1 MTLPVP
7 VEDDQACLIGYDNN
21 RSDTIAIR
29 TNHFFVNLLGMFL
42 KVLKCEFHVFLQ

>member
-7 VEDDQACLIGYDNN
+7 VEDDQACLIGYDNT
-21 RSDTIAIR
+21 RSDTNAIH

-42 KVLKCEFHVFLQ
+42 KVLKCEVHVFLQ